1 MEREQK
7 EGKDGKRG
15 WGGRLGMGGDLMGR
29 KGCFGEV
36 GRGILWGGKG
46 CFLGGKGCF
55 LGGKGRHN
63 RLNRLIGP

>member
-29 KGCFGEV
+29 KGCFGELKGNSL
-36 GRGILWGGKG
+36 GREWVFFRWEGVFFWREG
-46 CFLGGKGCF
+46 
-55 LGGKGRHN
+55 
-63 RLNRLIGP
+63 